1 MDIKNLQTL
10 IEQFI
15 RITNTINNLHSENIS
30 FNESVALTLGEI
42 HLIECIGKH
51 EDTNVTEI
59 SKILGNTRG
68 AVSQM
73 AKKLEKKGLIVK
85 TKKGDNNK
93 EIILQLSK
101 EGNEIFLEHESFHL
115 SLYEDILSTLD
126 SSSEEN
132 IEVVKNILNSIEKYI
147 NQYAKNS
154 KITP

>member
-1 MDIKNLQTL
+1 MDINNLQIL
-10 IEQFI
+10 IEQFM
-15 RITNTINNLHSENIS
+15 RITNKINELHNCNIN
-30 FNESVALTLGEI
+30 FNGSSQLSTGEI

-51 EDTNVTEI
+51 QDSNVTEI
-59 SKILGNTRG
+59 SNILGNTRG

-101 EGNEIFLEHESFHL
+101 EGNEIFLEHENFHL

-132 IEVVKNILNSIEKYI
+132 IKVVKNILNSIEKYI
-147 NQYAKNS
+147 NQYAKDS

>member
-10 IEQFI
+10 IEQFM

-73 AKKLEKKGLIVK
+73 AKKLENKGLVN
-85 TKKGDNNK
+85 KKRK
-93 EIILQLSK
+93 EIIIKKL
-101 EGNEIFLEHESFHL
+101 FL
-115 SLYEDILSTLD
+115 
-126 SSSEEN
+126 N
-132 IEVVKNILNSIEKYI
+132 
-147 NQYAKNS
+147 
-154 KITP
+154 

>member
-10 IEQFI
+10 IEQFM

-73 AKKLEKKGLIVK
+73 AKKLEKKGLVNK
-85 TKKGDNNK
+85 KKKGNNNK
-93 EIILQLSK
+93 EIILELSD
-101 EGNEIFLEHESFHL
+101 EGEKIFLEHEKLHD
-115 SLYEDILSTLD
+115 SLYKEILSSLNNQ
-126 SSSEEN
+126 SLEN
-132 IEVVKNILNSIEKYI
+132 IEFIKDTLNIIEKHT
-147 NQYAKNS
+147 KNY
-154 KITP
+154 KKEYQ